1 MTGVPAAQIVA
12 EEAAMVKEEN
22 RKREAIQKY
31 EEFLKKFYK
40 QNINQIKK
48 TKATVAVN
56 PLSSVNKCEINK
68 QEKTRNSMQGKNF
81 SEDIGQTKDNYTK
94 RGDAIDVQRDAPKK
108 KLNDDLDI
116 SEAESE
122 KENDDQE

>member
-1 MTGVPAAQIVA
+1 
-12 EEAAMVKEEN
+12 
-22 RKREAIQKY
+22 
-31 EEFLKKFYK
+31 
-40 QNINQIKK
+40 
-48 TKATVAVN
+48 
-56 PLSSVNKCEINK
+56 
-68 QEKTRNSMQGKNF
+68 MQGKNF
-81 SEDIGQTKDNYTK
+81 SEDVGQTKDNYTK

>member
-56 PLSSVNKCEINK
+56 PLSSVNK

-81 SEDIGQTKDNYTK
+81 SEDVGQTKDNYTK

-108 KLNDDLDI
+108 KLNGDLDI

>member
-40 QNINQIKK
+40 QNNIVINQIKK

-56 PLSSVNKCEINK
+56 PLSSVNK

>member
-1 MTGVPAAQIVA
+1 
-12 EEAAMVKEEN
+12 MVKEEN
-22 RKREAIQKY
+22 RKREAIEKY

-122 KENDDQE
+122 KENDDVDVDDQE

>member
-22 RKREAIQKY
+22 RKREAIEKY

-56 PLSSVNKCEINK
+56 PLSSQVVVNK

-81 SEDIGQTKDNYTK
+81 SEDVGQTKDNYTK

>member
-22 RKREAIQKY
+22 LKREAIQKY

-56 PLSSVNKCEINK
+56 PLSSVNK

>member
-40 QNINQIKK
+40 QNINQITK

-56 PLSSVNKCEINK
+56 PLSSVNK

>member
-1 MTGVPAAQIVA
+1 M
-12 EEAAMVKEEN
+12 
-22 RKREAIQKY
+22 
-31 EEFLKKFYK
+31 
-40 QNINQIKK
+40 NQIKK

-56 PLSSVNKCEINK
+56 PLSSVNK

-81 SEDIGQTKDNYTK
+81 SEDVGQTKDNYTK
-94 RGDAIDVQRDAPKK
+94 RGDAIDIQRDVAKK

-122 KENDDQE
+122 KENDHQEQDYLFKMHQGLVKI

>member
-1 MTGVPAAQIVA
+1 M
-12 EEAAMVKEEN
+12 KD
-22 RKREAIQKY
+22 
-31 EEFLKKFYK
+31 
-40 QNINQIKK
+40 NINQIKK

-56 PLSSVNKCEINK
+56 PLSSVNK

>member
-1 MTGVPAAQIVA
+1 MTGVPAAQLVA

-56 PLSSVNKCEINK
+56 PLSSDCKQVNK

-81 SEDIGQTKDNYTK
+81 SEDVGQTKDNYTK